1 VNAYQE
7 FVGQVQALVSKVA
20 SEEEVQIRRAAI
32 AMADEVARDQLI
44 RVIGTGGHSFIGAEE
59 AFMRA
64 GGLASIDSIL
74 DSGFSLQHGAA
85 LSSAV
90 ERTPG
95 YATAVLSAWGIPT
108 GGLMLIVNAYG
119 INAATIDTACYC
131 RDHGI
136 TSIALTSVELQR
148 ALPLDHVARHPSR
161 LNLCDLATIVIDTKV
176 PMGDVLLALPG
187 VSQKVGAVSTVINA
201 LVVQLLVIETATE
214 LTRRGIVP
222 PIWQSGNSPGGDEAN
237 QDLLAKYQPRV
248 RMS

>member
-1 VNAYQE
+1 MNGYQQ
-7 FVGQVQALVSKVA
+7 FADQVQMLVGKVA
-20 SEEEVQIRRAAI
+20 AEEDAKIRRAAI
-32 AMADEVARDQLI
+32 AMADEVARDKLI
-44 RVIGTGGHSFIGAEE
+44 HVIGTGGHSFIGAEE

-64 GGLASIDSIL
+64 GGLACIDAIL
-74 DSGFSLQHGAA
+74 DFGFSLQHGAR

-95 YATAVLSAWGIPT
+95 YATGVLGAWGVPT
-108 GGLMLIVNAYG
+108 GSLMLIVNAYG

-148 ALPLDHVARHPSR
+148 ALPPDHAARHPSR
-161 LNLCDLATIVIDTKV
+161 LNLCDLANIVIDTKV

-187 VSQKVGAVSTVINA
+187 VPQKVGAVSTIVNA

-222 PIWQSGNSPGGDEAN
+222 PIWKSGNSPGGDEAN
-237 QDLLAKYQPRV
+237 RELLEKYGPRV